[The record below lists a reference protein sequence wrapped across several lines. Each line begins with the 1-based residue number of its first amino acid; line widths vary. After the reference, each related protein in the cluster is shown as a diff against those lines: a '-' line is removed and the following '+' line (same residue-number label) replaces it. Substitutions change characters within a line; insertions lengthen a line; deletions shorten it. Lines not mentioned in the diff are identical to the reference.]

1 MKLQISV
8 DKYVDLKKTSGIS
21 YTLGI
26 VEDSPFGNNYLAINV
41 SKDKKLS
48 DLLNICEDDKIN
60 FNFFNNV
67 FFIHFIDQDLYFYA
81 DFPENYQTFLKEKNQ
96 IIFIV
101 EEKNI
106 EYYIYYDKIFK

>member
-26 VEDSPFGNNYLAINV
+26 VEDSPFGNNYLTINV

-67 FFIHFIDQDLYFYA
+67 FFIHFIDQSYIFMLIFRKLSNILERKKSNNFYCRG
-81 DFPENYQTFLKEKNQ
+81 
-96 IIFIV
+96 
-101 EEKNI
+101 KNI